1 MPKISRYFIKSG
13 MLFLFFGVVIYTLSE
28 FSELLINVPLLAVYW
43 HMIAIGWITQIIMG
57 VSIWMFPKGKN
68 SISKNGST
76 LSWISYISLNLGL
89 VFRFSSEPFL
99 NVDREIVQ
107 IPFLLSIILQ
117 VLGILCFILEIW
129 PSITP
134 MNRKPS

>member
-28 FSELLINVPLLAVYW
+28 FPELQINVPLLAVYW

-129 PSITP
+129 PRITP

>member
-28 FSELLINVPLLAVYW
+28 FPELHFKVPLLPVYW

-57 VSIWMFPKGKN
+57 VSLWMFPKGKN

-89 VFRFSSEPFL
+89 VFRFSTEPFL
-99 NVDREIVQ
+99 NVDREMVK
-107 IPFLLSIILQ
+107 IPFLLSIFLQ

-129 PSITP
+129 PRLTH

>member
-13 MLFLFFGVVIYTLSE
+13 MLFLLFGVVIYTLSE
-28 FSELLINVPLLAVYW
+28 FPELQINVSLLAVYW

-57 VSIWMFPKGKN
+57 VSLWMFPKGKN
-68 SISKNGST
+68 SISKNGSI
-76 LSWISYISLNLGL
+76 LSWISFVSLNLGL
-89 VFRFSSEPFL
+89 LFRFCSEPFI
-99 NVDREIVQ
+99 NGNSEIVK

-129 PSITP
+129 PRITP

>member
-28 FSELLINVPLLAVYW
+28 FPELQINVPLLAVYW

-76 LSWISYISLNLGL
+76 ISWISYISLNLGL

-129 PSITP
+129 PRITP

>member
-13 MLFLFFGVVIYTLSE
+13 MLYLFFGVLVYSLNE
-28 FSELLINVPLLAVYW
+28 FPGLNFKVPLLPVYW

-57 VSIWMFPKGKN
+57 VSLWMFPKGKI
-68 SISKNGST
+68 SISKNGSI
-76 LSWISYISLNLGL
+76 LSWISYVSLNLGL

-99 NVDREIVQ
+99 HVDREMVK
-107 IPFLLSIILQ
+107 IPFLLSIFLQ

-129 PSITP
+129 PRLTP